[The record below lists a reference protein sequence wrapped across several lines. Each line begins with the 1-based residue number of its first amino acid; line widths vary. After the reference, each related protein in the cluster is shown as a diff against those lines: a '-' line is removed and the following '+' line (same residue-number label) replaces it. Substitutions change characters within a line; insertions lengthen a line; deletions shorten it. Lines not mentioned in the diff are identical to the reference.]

1 MAVTRQDEIRQ
12 FINNIADQYGHES
25 SSLLSLL
32 LETQEKYGYVSE
44 QAMQYLADALDIP
57 PAKVYGVAT
66 FYHFINL
73 TPQGKFII
81 RLSRDISSVMKG
93 AGEIASQLERQLG
106 IQFGETTA
114 DGLFSL
120 YWTGCIGMD
129 DLAPAMLINQAVFTN
144 LSPEQIPLILEQCR
158 ELKDSPQTLV
168 SQMGKTMTTKLTYA
182 SHHADD
188 GLKAA
193 LTMTPEAVID
203 EIAAS
208 GLCGRGGAGFP
219 TGKKWRL
226 AAGVQSAVHYMICNA
241 DEGEPGTFKDRVV
254 LTEFAER
261 VFEGMTV
268 AAYAIGAREGIF
280 YLRAEYTYLLAH
292 LNAILKN
299 RREAGLLGQ
308 DILGKAGFDF
318 DIRIQLGAGAYICG
332 EETALIESLEGNRG
346 EPRDRPP
353 YPVEVG
359 LHGYPTVVNNVETL
373 ATVSVILA
381 RGASWFSAIGTTR
394 SKGFKLFSVSG
405 DCRQPG
411 LYELP
416 WGSSILELLK
426 LVGGEGAKAVQV
438 GGYSGTLI
446 PSSAFNRRLA
456 YEDIGAGS
464 TVIIYGADRD
474 MLEIVQNYLE
484 FFVNESCGQCTPC
497 RDGNVVL
504 LKGIKALREGRS
516 SVHQL
521 ENLLNLAK
529 SICLTSKCGL
539 GQSSPKALLTISQY
553 FHDELTRHLIPVQTL
568 NQPVSGHLSER
579 SR

>member
-1 MAVTRQDEIRQ
+1 MLVIKR
-12 FINNIADQYGHES
+12 
-25 SSLLSLL
+25 
-32 LETQEKYGYVSE
+32 
-44 QAMQYLADALDIP
+44 
-57 PAKVYGVAT
+57 
-66 FYHFINL
+66 
-73 TPQGKFII
+73 
-81 RLSRDISSVMKG
+81 SRS
-93 AGEIASQLERQLG
+93 R
-106 IQFGETTA
+106 
-114 DGLFSL
+114 
-120 YWTGCIGMD
+120 
-129 DLAPAMLINQAVFTN
+129 P
-144 LSPEQIPLILEQCR
+144 
-158 ELKDSPQTLV
+158 
-168 SQMGKTMTTKLTYA
+168 
-182 SHHADD
+182 
-188 GLKAA
+188 
-193 LTMTPEAVID
+193 
-203 EIAAS
+203 AAS

-226 AAGVQSAVHYMICNA
+226 AASVQSAVHYMICNA

-553 FHDELTRHLIPVQTL
+553 FRDELTRHLIPVQTL